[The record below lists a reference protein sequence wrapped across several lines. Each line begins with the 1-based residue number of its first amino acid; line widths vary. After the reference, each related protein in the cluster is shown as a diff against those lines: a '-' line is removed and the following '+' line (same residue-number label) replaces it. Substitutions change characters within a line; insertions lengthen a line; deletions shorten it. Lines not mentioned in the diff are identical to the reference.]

1 MISRS
6 DDFRGKWKM
15 GNIHSLKKKRNLPV
29 IGMIYS
35 GVNIQ
40 TKEKDVGIL
49 KSLEEQEA
57 LLENVEGEEF
67 KAKIDSLKFI
77 EITQKKV
84 AY

>member
-15 GNIHSLKKKRNLPV
+15 GNIHSLKKKKNLPI

-57 LLENVEGEEF
+57 LLENIEGEDF
-67 KAKIDSLKFI
+67 KAKTHSLKFI
-77 EITQKKV
+77 EIS
-84 AY
+84 

>member
-15 GNIHSLKKKRNLPV
+15 GNIHSLKKKKNLPI

-40 TKEKDVGIL
+40 TKEKDVGVL
-49 KSLEEQEA
+49 KSLGEQEA
-57 LLENVEGEEF
+57 LLENIEGEDF
-67 KAKIDSLKFI
+67 KAKTHSLKFI
-77 EITQKKV
+77 EIS
-84 AY
+84 

>member
-1 MISRS
+1 
-6 DDFRGKWKM
+6 M
-15 GNIHSLKKKRNLPV
+15 GNIHSLKKKKNLPI

-67 KAKIDSLKFI
+67 KAKTHSLKFI
-77 EITQKKV
+77 EIS
-84 AY
+84 

>member
-1 MISRS
+1 MTSRS

-40 TKEKDVGIL
+40 TNEKDVGIL
-49 KSLEEQEA
+49 KSLGEQEA

-67 KAKIDSLKFI
+67 ITKTHSLKFI
-77 EITQKKV
+77 EIS
-84 AY
+84 

>member
-40 TKEKDVGIL
+40 TNEKDVGIL
-49 KSLEEQEA
+49 K
-57 LLENVEGEEF
+57 
-67 KAKIDSLKFI
+67 
-77 EITQKKV
+77 
-84 AY
+84 

>member
-1 MISRS
+1 
-6 DDFRGKWKM
+6 M
-15 GNIHSLKKKRNLPV
+15 GNIHSLKKKENLPI

-67 KAKIDSLKFI
+67 KAKTHSLKFI
-77 EITQKKV
+77 EIS
-84 AY
+84 